1 MSSVRPE
8 LTVLT
13 LTLNEAGSL
22 GSFFARL
29 KPAVAA
35 VAGEFE
41 LLIVDGGSSDDTVAL
56 ATAAGA
62 RVVRQTRP
70 GYGNAYRE
78 GLALSRGRYILT
90 VDADSAHPMELF
102 AELWRRREE
111 YSVVMGSRY
120 LPGALDARP
129 AGRKLLSR
137 VLNFAFRTVLRSP
150 LTDISG
156 GFRLY
161 RAEDVRKMPCEARY
175 YDVVA
180 ELIARLWG
188 NGYRILEI
196 PYHYSPREHGESK
209 ARVLRFGFFYG
220 LTLLKLR
227 FWLSFQKRSEA
238 PGRALT

>member
-1 MSSVRPE
+1 MSNGSPE

-22 GSFFARL
+22 ESFLAAM

-35 VAGEFE
+35 VAGDFE
-41 LLIVDGGSSDDTVAL
+41 LLVIDGGSSDHTVDLAL
-56 ATAAGA
+56 KSGA
-62 RVVRQTRP
+62 RVVRQSLP

-78 GLALSRGRYILT
+78 GLALAKGRYILT
-90 VDADSAHPMELF
+90 LDADSSHPLELF
-102 AELWRRREE
+102 PELWRRRED

-120 LPGALDARP
+120 LPGAVDARP

-137 VLNFAFRTVLRSP
+137 VLNFAYRFVLRSP

-156 GFRLY
+156 GYRLY
-161 RAEDVRKMPCEARY
+161 RAADARKMLSEAPY

-188 NGYRILEI
+188 SGYRVVEL
-196 PYHYSPREHGESK
+196 PYRYAPRQHGESK
-209 ARVLRFGFFYG
+209 ARVLRFGFHYG

-227 FWLSFQKRSEA
+227 LWLWSLKNR
-238 PGRALT
+238 